1 MNNVY
6 VSAKQ
11 ARSLVE
17 ESDQYVDKFIRSIDN
32 LILTAS
38 KDGKNSIR
46 VDELHGVEFYCCK
59 PTTSFATTHK
69 SSPLLILIVQHYKKQ
84 GFSASVEVFGD
95 TYVPKGLANDMG
107 EGEPYQSTSLC
118 ITW

>member
-17 ESDQYVDKFIRSIDN
+17 ESDQYVDKFIRSIDS
-32 LILTAS
+32 LILTAA

-59 PTTSFATTHK
+59 PTASFATTHK
-69 SSPLLILIVQHYKKQ
+69 SSPLLISIVKHYKKQ
-84 GFSASVEVFGD
+84 GFSASVEAFGGA
-95 TYVPKGLANDMG
+95 YVPKGLANDMG

>member
-1 MNNVY
+1 MNNTY

-11 ARSLVE
+11 ARVLVE
-17 ESDQYVDKFIRSIDN
+17 ESEQYLDKFIKSIDN

-38 KDGKNSIR
+38 KGGKNSIR

-84 GFSASVEVFGD
+84 GFSASVEAFGSA
-95 TYVPKGLANDMG
+95 YVPKGLANDMG

>member
-1 MNNVY
+1 MSDIY

-17 ESDQYVDKFIRSIDN
+17 ESEQYVDKFIRSIDS
-32 LILTAS
+32 LILAAS

-69 SSPLLILIVQHYKKQ
+69 SSPLLASIVKHYKKQ
-84 GFSASVEVFGD
+84 GFVASVEVVGD
-95 TYVPKGLANDMG
+95 AYVPRGLANELG
-107 EGEPYQSTSLC
+107 EGEPYQTTSLN

>member
-6 VSAKQ
+6 VSAKK

-17 ESDQYVDKFIRSIDN
+17 DSEQYVDKFIRSIDN

-46 VDELHGVEFYCCK
+46 VDGLHGVEFYCCK
-59 PTTSFATTHK
+59 PTASFATTHK
-69 SSPLLILIVQHYKKQ
+69 SSPLLISIVKHYKKQ
-84 GFSASVEVFGD
+84 GFVASVEVVGD
-95 TYVPKGLANDMG
+95 AYLPRGLANELG
-107 EGEPYQSTSLC
+107 EGEPYQATSLN
-118 ITW
+118 IMW